1 MVAYRGFSTRYVAER
16 MARAFAALGCTVQ
29 GPGAAPPPPGSRLPI
44 PDLSF
49 VYYRWMRKDGP
60 VARPRAIWLVD
71 EPYWF
76 PRSRVW
82 SRSFDWIFVND
93 RSTLRDHGWL
103 HTHWLPAAYEPVEVA
118 DPIACDVAFVGAGFP
133 NRRQLIGSLLDAI
146 PRLDLRL
153 TGPDWPLKWQ
163 PRSQWV
169 SPEEAARYY
178 AGAKVSLNI
187 HRAPRSDS
195 DGPTPTALNFRA
207 FEIAAVGGF
216 QILDAREDAAIF
228 LPSAVTF
235 DGSADDLARTV
246 RYYLGH
252 DDERRAIAEACRR
265 EVAPH
270 TFEARA
276 KTVLEAVR

>member
-1 MVAYRGFSTRYVAER
+1 MG
-16 MARAFAALGCTVQ
+16 RAFAALGCTVQ
-29 GPGAAPPPPGSRLPI
+29 GPGAAPPPPGSRLPT

-60 VARPRAIWLVD
+60 VGRPRAIWLVD

-207 FEIAAVGGF
+207 FEIAAVGGV
-216 QILDAREDAAIF
+216 QITEDRPDRRVF
-228 LPSAVTF
+228 LPSCPVY
-235 DGSADDLARTV
+235 DGTAEHLLSQVRWLLEDDAAR
-246 RYYLGH
+246 
-252 DDERRAIAEACRR
+252 AQIAAACRN
-265 EVAPH
+265 EVGPH
-270 TFEARA
+270 TYQARA
-276 KTVLEAVR
+276 RLVLESVGALPDTA